1 MHMENEIMRNWLLM
15 LALVFGATN
24 ANAELVLKDF
34 LPGSGD
40 KMIMYDTSTKLE
52 WLRLTATAGMS
63 FDDVRKSR
71 WIHLYGFR
79 IATYP
84 EFQSLFTN
92 FGLAEQQSQDYQQ
105 VSHAL
110 HLATLLGPTIYGD
123 GRISAYGMTATNF
136 ISGSYIPPIGMEFTP
151 VTGKVDLLVGIDT
164 GSGLFNIGAAHG
176 SESQIPSTERNQ
188 YFATFLI
195 RKCRP
200 LAGNTCR

>member
-1 MHMENEIMRNWLLM
+1 MENEIMRNWLLM

-164 GSGLFNIGAAHG
+164 HRNYLYDSTTPGSVVVERMKALAVQGHGLNAYISSVVKGRYA
-176 SESQIPSTERNQ
+176 
-188 YFATFLI
+188 
-195 RKCRP
+195 RKW
-200 LAGNTCR
+200 